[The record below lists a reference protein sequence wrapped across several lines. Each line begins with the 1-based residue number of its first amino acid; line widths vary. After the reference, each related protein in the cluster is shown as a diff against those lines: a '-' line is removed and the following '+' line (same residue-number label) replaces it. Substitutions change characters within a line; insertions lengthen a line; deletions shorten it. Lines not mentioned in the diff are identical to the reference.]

1 MPDVISTENG
11 QIEQITFYKA
21 TDGNLFNDEESC
33 ANYQKTIDLIKKD
46 IYFFDSFFVKFQF
59 ATSNL
64 NNFTVKMGNYDYI
77 AVSSLVSWNKL
88 LETYLSNIDTTERE
102 LPTVLKEG
110 YYYYDKTF
118 DKWKHF
124 QDEIDSLKNTLNKL
138 QNPTQ
143 GTS

>member
-1 MPDVISTENG
+1 MAAVLPEEMG

-33 ANYQKTIDLIKKD
+33 KNYQQTIDLIKKD
-46 IYFFDSFFVKFQF
+46 ICFFNSSFSKFQF

-77 AVSSLVSWNKL
+77 AVSSLDSWNKL

-102 LPTVLKEG
+102 LPTVLKDG

-118 DKWKHF
+118 NKWKHF
-124 QDEIDSLKNTLNKL
+124 QDEIDSLTETLNQLKK
-138 QNPTQ
+138 PTQ